1 MMKRS
6 TVASAKVCQSVPE
19 GPRAPG
25 GRCLCCTLVLSVS
38 FDAAVGRPLPRGR
51 QKVGVMTT
59 FLSWVSPICSGV

>member
-25 GRCLCCTLVLSVS
+25 GRCLCGTLVLSVS